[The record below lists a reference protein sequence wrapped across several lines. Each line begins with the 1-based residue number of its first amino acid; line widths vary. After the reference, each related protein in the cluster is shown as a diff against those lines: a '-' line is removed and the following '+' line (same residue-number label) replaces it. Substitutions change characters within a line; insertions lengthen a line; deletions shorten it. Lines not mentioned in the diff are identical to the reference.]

1 MKAIIETEGKEMN
14 ENLTGKLK
22 QALDLINSY
31 SHIKPLF
38 DANIILQ
45 ECINLIT
52 EGETDGNNQ
61 NSLEATWKQT

>member
-1 MKAIIETEGKEMN
+1 MKAIIETEGKEMKG
-14 ENLTGKLK
+14 NLTGKLK
-22 QALDLINSY
+22 QALDLINPY

-52 EGETDGNNQ
+52 EGKTDENRENY
-61 NSLEATWKQT
+61 LEAIRAKP